1 MEGKLMRILLTGGSG
16 FIGTNLTNYLFHKH
30 PDYTIINFSP
40 YRTGSRAMNV
50 ARFQTNPNYIY
61 VDGVIENELALV
73 RTFGLGVDVVVNL
86 AGQTHID
93 RSLQTP
99 GSLISANVLGA
110 QMVLDMARKFSVK
123 RVIQISSAEV
133 YGPINKGSDVSETYR
148 LAPVNPYGA
157 SKVATELI
165 TQSYHQTFGMDTI
178 ITRCSNNYGQY
189 QTPEKLMPLVITNA
203 LLNRPIPLY
212 GDGEQMRD
220 WLHIDDHCSALD
232 AIIHNG
238 VPGSVY
244 NISGNQTATTKE
256 IVQTVLQCLDRPWSL
271 VQSVAD
277 RPGNF
282 DRYPLSCDKLTTDTG
297 WKPTYL
303 LEDGIR
309 ETASWYQSNEE
320 WWTVQGE
327 VTTIR

>member
-1 MEGKLMRILLTGGSG
+1 ILLTGGSG
-16 FIGTNLTNYLFHKH
+16 FIGTNLTSHLFQKH

-40 YRTGSRAMNV
+40 YRTGSRATNV
-50 ARFQTNPNYIY
+50 ARFETNPNYIY
-61 VDGVIENELALV
+61 VDGIIENEQALEQA
-73 RTFGLGVDVVVNL
+73 FGLGVDVVVNL

-99 GSLISANVLGA
+99 GSLICANVIGT
-110 QMVLDMARKFSVK
+110 QKVLDMSRKYSVN

-133 YGPINKGSDVSETYR
+133 YGPVHKGSEVAETFR

-165 TQSYHQTFGMDTI
+165 TQSYHQTFGMNTI
-178 ITRCSNNYGQY
+178 ITRSSNNYGPY

-203 LLNRPIPLY
+203 LLNNPIPLY
-212 GDGEQMRD
+212 GDGGQMRD
-220 WLHIDDHCSALD
+220 WLHITDHCSALD

-244 NISGNQTATTKE
+244 NIGGNQAATTKD
-256 IVQTVLQCLDRPWSL
+256 IVQSVLQCLDRPWSL
-271 VQSVAD
+271 VQSVPD

-282 DRYPLSCDKLTTDTG
+282 DRYPLSFDKLTTDTG

-303 LEDGIR
+303 LEEGIR
-309 ETASWYQSNEE
+309 ETALWYQSNAD
-320 WWTVQGE
+320 WWAEQRE